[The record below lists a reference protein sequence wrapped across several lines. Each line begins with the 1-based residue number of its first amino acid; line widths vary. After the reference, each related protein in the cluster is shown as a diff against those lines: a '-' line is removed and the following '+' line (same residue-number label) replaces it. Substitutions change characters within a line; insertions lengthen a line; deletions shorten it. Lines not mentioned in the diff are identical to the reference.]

1 MTMVSGSDVKK
12 QHIALHS
19 VDTPDEAVTT
29 EVCLNLTCL
38 TKAQKVV
45 VYGGGGL

>member
-1 MTMVSGSDVKK
+1 MVSGPDVKK
-12 QHIALHS
+12 KKHS

-29 EVCLNLTCL
+29 EVCLNLTRL